1 MASATAVSRGERGT
15 SDPVKAVSVV
25 STGTVQIHPEQP
37 YGTRKPLYWWLLTSR
52 KWTAPLPINAY
63 VIEHPKG
70 LILFDTGQDRASV
83 TDDSYFP
90 GGITG
95 YLYDRL
101 TRFHIGDE
109 DTLTA
114 QLATLGYSPKDVD
127 TAILSH
133 LHEDHIG
140 GLAELKDTDLLVS
153 KAEWGELSNV
163 APEPRGFLQKHIEIP
178 GLNWH
183 QITLEP
189 TADPALAPFTES
201 LDVMGDGSLMLLP
214 TPGHTAGSMSLLIRR
229 GGRPPLLLVGDLTYG
244 ADILERRRVP
254 GVGNRRRLIE
264 ATDKV
269 LALKREMPD
278 LGRPAGSRSNRRTAP
293 AQELKEEAIMGTFE
307 NTVMIER
314 PAEDV
319 FAFLA
324 DFENVPTWN
333 YAIEKTVKTSPGPV
347 GVGTT
352 YRQTRSIPTRRDERF
367 EVIAFQP
374 MSRLAIQGQIGPFR
388 TRASYELTPMAGG
401 TRLTNEASLE
411 PTSGVLRLVAPLAV
425 PRVKAAVA
433 QNLAKLKQV
442 LEGNGRLE
450 S

>member
-1 MASATAVSRGERGT
+1 MASATAVSKVERGT

-63 VIEHPKG
+63 VIEHSKG

-90 GGITG
+90 GGVTG

-101 TRFHIGDE
+101 TRFHIGEE

-140 GLAELKDTDLLVS
+140 GLAELKDADLLVS
-153 KAEWGELSNV
+153 TAEWGELSKV
-163 APEPRGFLQKHIEIP
+163 APEPRGFLRKHIEIP
-178 GLNWH
+178 GSKWH
-183 QITLEP
+183 QITFEP

-229 GGRPPLLLVGDLTYG
+229 WGRPPLLLVGDLTYG

-254 GVGNRRRLIE
+254 GVGNRQGLFE

-269 LALKREMPD
+269 LALKKQMPD
-278 LGRPAGSRSNRRTAP
+278 LVVLPAHDPTA
-293 AQELKEEAIMGTFE
+293 A
-307 NTVMIER
+307 
-314 PAEDV
+314 
-319 FAFLA
+319 
-324 DFENVPTWN
+324 
-333 YAIEKTVKTSPGPV
+333 
-347 GVGTT
+347 
-352 YRQTRSIPTRRDERF
+352 
-367 EVIAFQP
+367 
-374 MSRLAIQGQIGPFR
+374 
-388 TRASYELTPMAGG
+388 
-401 TRLTNEASLE
+401 
-411 PTSGVLRLVAPLAV
+411 
-425 PRVKAAVA
+425 
-433 QNLAKLKQV
+433 
-442 LEGNGRLE
+442 GRLLQ